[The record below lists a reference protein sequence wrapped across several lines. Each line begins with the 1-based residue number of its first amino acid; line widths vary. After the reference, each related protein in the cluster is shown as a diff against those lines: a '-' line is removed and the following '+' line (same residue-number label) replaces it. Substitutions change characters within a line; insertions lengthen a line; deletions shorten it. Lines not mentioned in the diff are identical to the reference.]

1 MTDGLMENFNASIEC
16 VASAYYCLQSSFQ
29 YLALEIQLKR
39 RLRNYNRCSLSKDRY
54 AAYRGTDLPS
64 SPFDSRSNMK

>member
-1 MTDGLMENFNASIEC
+1 MANFNASIEY
-16 VASAYYCLQSSFQ
+16 VYLAYYCLQSSFQ

-39 RLRNYNRCSLSKDRY
+39 RLRNHNRCSLSNDHY
-54 AAYRGTDLPS
+54 AAYRGTNLPS